1 MVKNVFWMHATEGAA
16 KRVQEISSTHVDRNL
31 NNMPTHHRRNYLP
44 SHPPRGK
51 VGKVVV
57 WDRRTSRRE
66 FLDSTL
72 SGCGLNSLWINCRA
86 NLSEIKVSA
95 KSCVAIVAL
104 EHQLAPDSSAFN
116 AILSLKQMGFAIVAY
131 GYGVQAW
138 PLSTRG
144 KVLTSGAV
152 CVLDSAHVEFV
163 NTFQYKVAAL
173 HVQGAEKSA
182 ELDKTKTSMRTLGI
196 IGESEATFSLFE
208 QIMRIAPLSDLPVLI
223 TGESGTGKE
232 LVAQAIHRLDPKR
245 CHGPFIPV
253 NCGAIS
259 TTLAE
264 SELFGHKKGAFTGAD
279 RERRGLIPSA
289 NGGTL
294 FLDEIGELRSDL
306 QAKLLRV
313 LQERAVLNV
322 GADREVPVDFRII
335 AATHRDLGKM
345 VGQNE
350 FRADLFH
357 RLNVLTLCILP
368 LRERKKDLQPLIES
382 FLNKYRA
389 VLPNSPTSVKQDFIE
404 TLASLE
410 LPGNVRQLEN
420 ILLRLLVN
428 KTGSDSLDSD
438 DLPLDIWKELKESS
452 ATPPLKT
459 VGQASTASCDTE
471 LTPEHFFHLLFLKM
485 EADACSLSK
494 TMDYCEKFFL
504 EEVLRQTH
512 GNQSQAARL
521 LGITVRSIYN
531 KVKEY
536 HLEPKPECGRAKNQE

>member
-1 MVKNVFWMHATEGAA
+1 MTNNVFWMDATEAAA
-16 KRVQEISSTHVDRNL
+16 KRVQEIGSAHVDQNL
-31 NNMPTHHRRNYLP
+31 NNMPTHHRRDYLP
-44 SHPPRGK
+44 SRQPR
-51 VGKVVV
+51 GKVVV

-72 SGCGLNSLWINCRA
+72 LECGLNSLWISCRA
-86 NLSEIKVSA
+86 NFSEIKVSA

-116 AILSLKQMGFAIVAY
+116 AILSLKQLGFDIVAY
-131 GYGVQAW
+131 GYGVQTW

-144 KVLTSGAV
+144 KVLTSGAA
-152 CVLDSAHVEFV
+152 CVLDSADVEFV

-173 HVQGAEKSA
+173 LVQRAEKSA
-182 ELDKTKTSMRTLGI
+182 KVDKTKAFMRSLGI

-259 TTLAE
+259 ATLAE

-279 RERRGLIPSA
+279 RERRGLFPSA

-335 AATHRDLGKM
+335 AATNRDLGKM

-382 FLNKYRA
+382 FLNKYRTI
-389 VLPNSPTSVKQDFIE
+389 LPDSPTSVKQDFIE

-428 KTGSDSLDSD
+428 KIGSDSLDID
-438 DLPLDIWKELKESS
+438 DLPLDIWKELNESS
-452 ATPPLKT
+452 AATPLKAFRQ
-459 VGQASTASCDTE
+459 VSTGSGDIE

-485 EADACSLSK
+485 EADTSLSK
-494 TMDYCEKFFL
+494 TMHYCEKFFL
-504 EEVLRQTH
+504 EEVLRHTH

-521 LGITVRSIYN
+521 LGITARSVYN

-536 HLEPKPECGRAKNQE
+536 HLEPKPEFGRAKHQE

>member
-1 MVKNVFWMHATEGAA
+1 M
-16 KRVQEISSTHVDRNL
+16 
-31 NNMPTHHRRNYLP
+31 
-44 SHPPRGK
+44 
-51 VGKVVV
+51 
-57 WDRRTSRRE
+57 
-66 FLDSTL
+66 
-72 SGCGLNSLWINCRA
+72 
-86 NLSEIKVSA
+86 
-95 KSCVAIVAL
+95 
-104 EHQLAPDSSAFN
+104 
-116 AILSLKQMGFAIVAY
+116 
-131 GYGVQAW
+131 
-138 PLSTRG
+138 STRG
-144 KVLTSGAV
+144 KVLTSGAA
-152 CVLDSAHVEFV
+152 CVLDSALVEFV

-173 HVQGAEKSA
+173 HVQRAEKSA
-182 ELDKTKTSMRTLGI
+182 KLDKTKAFMHSLGI

-264 SELFGHKKGAFTGAD
+264 SELFGHKRGAFTGAD

-368 LRERKKDLQPLIES
+368 LQKEKKT
-382 FLNKYRA
+382 Y
-389 VLPNSPTSVKQDFIE
+389 
-404 TLASLE
+404 
-410 LPGNVRQLEN
+410 
-420 ILLRLLVN
+420 
-428 KTGSDSLDSD
+428 
-438 DLPLDIWKELKESS
+438 
-452 ATPPLKT
+452 
-459 VGQASTASCDTE
+459 
-471 LTPEHFFHLLFLKM
+471 
-485 EADACSLSK
+485 
-494 TMDYCEKFFL
+494 
-504 EEVLRQTH
+504 
-512 GNQSQAARL
+512 
-521 LGITVRSIYN
+521 
-531 KVKEY
+531 
-536 HLEPKPECGRAKNQE
+536 GR